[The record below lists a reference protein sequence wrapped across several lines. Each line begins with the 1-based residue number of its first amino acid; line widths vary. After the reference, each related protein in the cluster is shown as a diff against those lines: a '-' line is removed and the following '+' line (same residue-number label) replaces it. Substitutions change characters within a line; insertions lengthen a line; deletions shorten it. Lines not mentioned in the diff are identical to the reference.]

1 MSDQTPKK
9 ESKVEATKRAGRR
22 LRGTIKD
29 VLASPATHFDE
40 ADATLLK
47 FHGSYQQDDRDARRS
62 LRDSGQD
69 KAYSF
74 MVRVAIPG
82 GVLTADQYLAL
93 DRLADSHGNQ
103 SLRVTTRQGFQF
115 HGVLKGAL
123 KETIAEINHALLTTI
138 SACGDVERN
147 VMACPAPLGDEAHR
161 LLHETARDIAVQLR
175 PASRAYYEIWLDEEE
190 LVNTQESEP
199 FYGDTYL
206 PRKFK
211 TGIALDTDN
220 CVDIYSYDCGLIAI
234 VENGRVAGFNVV
246 VGGGMGM
253 THGKAD
259 TIARLASP
267 LGFIEPAH
275 AVEAVKAVAAIFRD
289 HGNRADRRHSR
300 IKYLIH
306 EWGMDRFSE
315 EFQRRVPFQLA
326 PWRPLPPTEYH
337 DHLGRHAQGDGKWF
351 YGVFIENGRIADRD
365 GARIKT
371 ALRIIAERQRP
382 GIRLTPSQNIL
393 FTDLSEADMDAI
405 EKTLQAHGV
414 RLVEELSAARR
425 FSMACPALPTCGL
438 AMSESERLMPSV
450 VDGFESELAA
460 LGMRDV
466 PLTLRMTGCPNG
478 CARPYTADIS
488 FVGRKPDVYHVFVG
502 GGLGGDRV
510 ADLFAE
516 DVPTDQLVATLRP
529 LLTKWS
535 RERTGDEGLSDFYQ
549 RLIGHPA
556 KRQYITG
563 DETPTASRLS
573 LTVLP

>member
-1 MSDQTPKK
+1 MSDEASKK
-9 ESKVEATKRAGRR
+9 ESKVEAQKRGSRH
-22 LRGTIKD
+22 LRGTIKE
-29 VLASPATHFDE
+29 VLAGPATHFDDS
-40 ADATLLK
+40 DANILK
-47 FHGSYQQDDRDARRS
+47 FHGSYQQDDRDERRS
-62 LRDSGQD
+62 LRDTGME
-69 KAYSF
+69 KAYQF

-82 GVLTADQYLAL
+82 GSITADQYLAL
-93 DRLADSHGNQ
+93 DRLADSHGNGT
-103 SLRVTTRQGFQF
+103 LRVTTRQGFQF

-123 KETIAEINHALLTTI
+123 KETIASINHALLTTI

-161 LLHETARDIAVQLR
+161 VLQETAREIAIQLR

-190 LVNTQESEP
+190 LVNTQETEP
-199 FYGDTYL
+199 FYGETYL

-234 VENGRVAGFNVV
+234 VEGGRVAGLNVV

-267 LGFIEPAH
+267 LGFIEPGH

-289 HGNRADRRHSR
+289 HGNRADRRHAR

-306 EWGMDRFSE
+306 EWGMDRFTE
-315 EFQRRVPFQLA
+315 EFQRRVTFRLS
-326 PWRPLPPTEYH
+326 PWRPLPPAAYH
-337 DHLGRHAQGDGKWF
+337 DHLGRHAQGDGRWF

-365 GARIKT
+365 GARTKA
-371 ALRIIAERQRP
+371 ALKEIIETHRP
-382 GIRLTPSQNIL
+382 RVRLTPSQNIL
-393 FTDLSEADMDAI
+393 LADLTEPQIEAVV
-405 EKTLQAHGV
+405 ETLGRYGV
-414 RLVEELSAARR
+414 KRVEELSAARR
-425 FSMACPALPTCGL
+425 YAMACPALPTCGL

-450 VDGFESELAA
+450 VDAFEAELAA

-488 FVGRKPDVYHVFVG
+488 FVGRRPDVYHVFVG

-516 DVPTDQLVATLRP
+516 DVATDQLVPTLRP
-529 LLTKWS
+529 LLTKWA
-535 RERTGDEGLSDFYQ
+535 RERRGDESLSDYYQ
-549 RLIGHPA
+549 RLIGHPQR
-556 KRQYITG
+556 RQYVTG
-563 DETPTASRLS
+563 SEVATARTLS